1 MSRRRAGLFARL
13 SLDYADHP
21 KIAGLSDAA
30 FRVHVEMILYS
41 RRYLT
46 DGHIAKQIAK
56 RWPSNA
62 LAELATNDVDNPSLR
77 QEEDGSYT
85 LHGFDEMQETRE
97 EVQVKRDKR
106 AEAGRKG
113 GLARASKLPSKV
125 SSKNVAETEIETEVH
140 TSHEARPDVEEILDH
155 LDAAIHRHDP
165 EARLPG
171 RTKGNH
177 DAGRRLID
185 LDRRT
190 ADQVKA
196 VIDWSQQSDFWRPNV
211 RSMTKLREKY
221 DVLRGQAQRDGFLRP
236 AASVRPEPVSMAR
249 LPKCPTCNA
258 PQEIT
263 HYEGCPDEAWRP
275 TA

>member
-1 MSRRRAGLFARL
+1 MSRRTGLFARL

-30 FRVHVEMILYS
+30 FRTHVEMILYS

-62 LAELATNDVDNPSLR
+62 LAELTTNDVDNPSLR

-85 LHGFDEMQETRE
+85 LHGFEEMQETRE
-97 EVQVKRDKR
+97 EVQVKRGKR

-125 SSKNVAETEIETEVH
+125 SSKNVAETEIETEVN
-140 TSHEARPDVEEILDH
+140 TSREARPDVEEILDH
-155 LDAAIHRHDP
+155 LDAAILRHDP
-165 EARLPG
+165 ESRLPS
-171 RTKGNH
+171 RSKTNITE
-177 DAGRRLID
+177 ARRLID
-185 LDRRT
+185 IDKRPVE
-190 ADQVKA
+190 QIKA
-196 VIDWSQQSDFWRPNV
+196 VIDWSQQSTFGRPNV
-211 RSMTKLREKY
+211 RSAAKLRDKY
-221 DVLRGQAQRDGFLRP
+221 DVLRGQAQRDGVLRP
-236 AASVRPEPVSMAR
+236 AVAARPEPVSLAR

-263 HYEGCPDEAWRP
+263 HYPECDHQAWRP